1 MKYIK
6 IAFALVVAAALFSC
20 EKTEVFNGTAKVGF
34 KSEET
39 RVTFANFC
47 EQIPVLFEGTSN
59 VWPITLNV
67 EVVPYDGKYAA
78 VEDKDFLITS
88 YTLNFGMPADY
99 NDSLAVN
106 PDYKTVIEDYI
117 EVNYPNR
124 SDEVELRFKLKISS
138 VTEGVT
144 IDPEKSETLV
154 IAAISDASRLSADD
168 YVMGGES
175 YTKEDNSLTA
185 AGAANYE
192 KVTVKGT
199 STTLTVTKM
208 FGEAKAKFKFEM
220 AEDGMYVNIPLGME
234 NSYSV
239 TETEKDEEDNDVKVK
254 YNIGLGI
261 VDASLQLK
269 DLASVKAS
277 YDENY
282 NAFVFDSEVTGN
294 YLTLVKYD
302 ENGEFV
308 SFYKDTY
315 FVKGLTLKRK

>member
-1 MKYIK
+1 M
-6 IAFALVVAAALFSC
+6 VVATVLFSSC

-88 YTLNFGMPADY
+88 HTLHFGMPAGY
-99 NDSLAVN
+99 NDSVAVN
-106 PDYKTVIEDYI
+106 PGYKTLIEDYI

-124 SDEVELRFKLKISS
+124 KEAVELRFKLKITS

-154 IAAISDASRLSADD
+154 IAAISDASRLSGD
-168 YVMGGES
+168 YIMGGQS
-175 YTKEDNSLTA
+175 YTKEESSLTA
-185 AGAANYE
+185 AGAANYQ
-192 KVTVKGT
+192 VTVKGT
-199 STTLTVTKM
+199 STTLTVSKM
-208 FGEAKAKFKFEM
+208 FGEAKARFKFEM
-220 AEDGMYVNIPLGME
+220 AEDGMYVNMPLGLD
-234 NSYSV
+234 NSFSV
-239 TETEKDEEDNDVKVK
+239 TETEQDTEGNDVKVK
-254 YNIGLGI
+254 YNVALSL
-261 VDASLQLK
+261 VDANLQIK
-269 DLASVKAS
+269 DLASVKAT
-277 YDENY
+277 YDEEY
-282 NAFVFDSEVTGN
+282 NAFVFESDVTDN

-315 FVKGLTLKRK
+315 FVKGLTFNKK